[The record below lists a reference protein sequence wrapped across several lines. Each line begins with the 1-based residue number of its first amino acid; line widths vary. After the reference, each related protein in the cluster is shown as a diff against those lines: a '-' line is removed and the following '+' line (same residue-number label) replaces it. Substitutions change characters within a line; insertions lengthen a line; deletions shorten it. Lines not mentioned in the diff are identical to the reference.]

1 MGLFPDPPLT
11 PKLKNKLFRSSSSRK
26 ANSSR
31 PSAVVPDRKCTDS
44 SSSSSDFVTV
54 PTAHQLSTSWEFIRS
69 ASSDNETDKESPTES
84 NFPPHYTEIYKAD
97 REAVGAGA
105 SLPQRYIEVRK
116 GRIILEAKKSNETN
130 EDCNFSRNSNRESD
144 TLGDY
149 ERPITMHSNPE
160 TPTHESRKMGALSTN
175 KLQQFQ
181 TSTLE
186 TIFCEPHAIIDDS
199 RTDKNVSTHHCCE
212 HKAIQACFKRQEENL
227 LILQQENKSLR
238 QRVEQYEACLDDIMR
253 KVVDALVAED
263 NLREEVSIL
272 KNRVKDLE
280 AQNAILIASPA
291 RSRDE
296 GYCTMSSGLPQFT
309 PKSHLEELPEEPE
322 QWLVA
327 AEPCSAEIE
336 DWSMSQ
342 EELATTLEVDGHE
355 WIWNTNFLATMSAQ
369 SDDVPALLQEPIMYS
384 DDEEVACT
392 NFTRDFY
399 RLVSIKSE
407 SNQSL
412 QSPTTVETT
421 TSSNS
426 DKHERLTSD
435 ENGTELNN
443 LPSITSGDASVQKIE
458 LPLLT
463 TTTPSPA
470 KLDIRR
476 QEVHCHQTP
485 TRSNGWRRMPRN
497 NQETFI
503 PILINSKD
511 RDRLKSTPPVPVRR
525 HFTS

>member
-26 ANSSR
+26 ANNSKA
-31 PSAVVPDRKCTDS
+31 SAVLSDRKCTDS

-54 PTAHQLSTSWEFIRS
+54 TTAHQLSTSWEFIRS
-69 ASSDNETDKESPTES
+69 ASSDNDTDKESPTEGT
-84 NFPPHYTEIYKAD
+84 FPPHYTEIYKPD
-97 REAVGAGA
+97 RECTGAEA
-105 SLPQRYIEVRK
+105 FLPPRYIEVRK
-116 GRIILEAKKSNETN
+116 GRIILETKRANGANDETNSNE
-130 EDCNFSRNSNRESD
+130 CLSRIFSRPSD
-144 TLGDY
+144 NLSDY
-149 ERPITMHSNPE
+149 ERPIAVHSNPE
-160 TPTHESRKMGALSTN
+160 TPTCESRILGTFGTKNTKQLDSP
-175 KLQQFQ
+175 
-181 TSTLE
+181 TLE
-186 TIFCEPHAIIDDS
+186 TKISEPSAIIN
-199 RTDKNVSTHHCCE
+199 NVKQSSTQSFYE
-212 HKAIQACFKRQEENL
+212 HKTIEACFQRQEESL
-227 LILQQENKSLR
+227 LMLQQENKSLH

-309 PKSHLEELPEEPE
+309 QKSHLEELPEEPE

-342 EELATTLEVDGHE
+342 EELATALEVEGHD
-355 WIWNTNFLATMSAQ
+355 WIWNTNFLATMATQ
-369 SDDVPALLQEPIMYS
+369 SEDVPALLQETILYS

-426 DKHERLTSD
+426 DKTERLTS
-435 ENGTELNN
+435 EYTCTETNS
-443 LPSITSGDASVQKIE
+443 LPSARSRDATVQQFK
-458 LPLLT
+458 LPSPT
-463 TTTPSPA
+463 TTVPSPSA
-470 KLDIRR
+470 KFDVP
-476 QEVHCHQTP
+476 QQMP
-485 TRSNGWRRMPRN
+485 ARSNGWKRNPRK

-503 PILINSKD
+503 PVPINSKD
-511 RDRLKSTPPVPVRR
+511 RQKSLPPVPVRR

>member
-26 ANSSR
+26 ANNTR
-31 PSAVVPDRKCTDS
+31 ASALVPERRCTDS

-54 PTAHQLSTSWEFIRS
+54 TTAHQLSTSWEFIRS

-84 NFPPHYTEIYKAD
+84 NFPPHYTEIYKDD
-97 REAVGAGA
+97 RETVGAGA
-105 SLPQRYIEVRK
+105 FLSPRYIEVRK
-116 GRIILEAKKSNETN
+116 GRIILESKKSNEANDETGYN
-130 EDCNFSRNSNRESD
+130 AFHSRNSNRTSD
-144 TLGDY
+144 SLGDY
-149 ERPITMHSNPE
+149 ERPIAVHSNPE
-160 TPTHESRKMGALSTN
+160 TPTHENRNLGTLST
-175 KLQQFQ
+175 KEPKQFQ
-181 TSTLE
+181 SPTVE
-186 TIFCEPHAIIDDS
+186 KIICKPH
-199 RTDKNVSTHHCCE
+199 TTTEKNLPTKHCCE
-212 HKAIQACFKRQEENL
+212 HLNIQNCFKRQEENL
-227 LILQQENKSLR
+227 LILQQENKSLH

-263 NLREEVSIL
+263 NLREEVTIL

-309 PKSHLEELPEEPE
+309 PRSHLEELPEEPE

-342 EELATTLEVDGHE
+342 EELATTLEGDGHE
-355 WIWNTNFLATMSAQ
+355 WIWNTNFLTKMSTQ
-369 SDDVPALLQEPIMYS
+369 LEDVPVLLQEPIMYS

-412 QSPTTVETT
+412 QMPTTVETT

-426 DKHERLTSD
+426 ENNGRLKTD
-435 ENGTELNN
+435 EKSTEVNS
-443 LPSITSGDASVQKIE
+443 LPSSKSGDTVNQKTE
-458 LPLLT
+458 YFLPKPT
-463 TTTPSPA
+463 TTSSSPD
-470 KLDIRR
+470 KLNIQR
-476 QEVHCHQTP
+476 QEVHCQQSP
-485 TRSNGWRRMPRN
+485 TSSNRWKRMPRN

-503 PILINSKD
+503 PVPINTK
-511 RDRLKSTPPVPVRR
+511 DRLKSSPPVPVRR